1 MSQVARYE
9 PRLLWRPEP
18 DERRRAVEILLASEL
33 HPDTRRVIREIE
45 QELAKQ

>member
-1 MSQVARYE
+1 MNALRSE
-9 PRLLWRPEP
+9 PRPLWRPEP
-18 DERRRAVEILLASEL
+18 AEMMRAVEILLASEL